1 MKTALLGFALCTLFS
16 SCQAQK
22 TDSRKPEDP
31 SKKAAKTM
39 VLVELFTSEGC
50 SSCPPADKAL
60 AYLAKQPLEDVEI
73 VPLALHVDY
82 WDNEAWRDQFSSHEY
97 TQRQEDYARTF
108 KISSTYTP
116 EMVVD
121 GQAEFVGSNLE
132 KGTKA
137 IGEASKAQK
146 GQIVAAVDKN
156 KLSIKAVDLPDHE
169 KATVFLA
176 VTENNIVS
184 NVSGGENGG
193 SRLEHSSVVR
203 RLTPIGTVEGG
214 AAKFDVVANLEFDA
228 AWKAENLNI
237 IVFVQENKGRKIIA
251 IGKAAR

>member
-1 MKTALLGFALCTLFS
+1 MKAALLAFAVCTLFS

-22 TDSRKPEDP
+22 ADSPKRDDP

-82 WDNEAWRDQFSSHEY
+82 WDSAAWRDEFSSHEY
-97 TQRQEDYARTF
+97 TQRQENYARTF
-108 KISSTYTP
+108 RIGSTYTP

-121 GQAEFVGSNLE
+121 GQAEFVGSDLG
-132 KGTKA
+132 KGTKV
-137 IGEASKAQK
+137 IGEASKTQK
-146 GQIVAAVDKN
+146 GHVEATVDKN
-156 KLSIKAVDLPDHE
+156 KLSIKVLDLPGHE
-169 KATVFLA
+169 KATIFMA

-184 NVSGGENGG
+184 NVRGGEMQEAG
-193 SRLEHSSVVR
+193 
-203 RLTPIGTVEGG
+203 
-214 AAKFDVVANLEFDA
+214 
-228 AWKAENLNI
+228 LNI
-237 IVFVQENKGRKIIA
+237 RPWCG
-251 IGKAAR
+251 G